1 VKFNYCLCTVAV
13 IFAAGFH
20 VVTAVADTPPT
31 EPLLARYQRAADIQ
45 AAKEKHWIRNETVFP
60 RWIPGRDEFWY
71 DRETATGHRFTL
83 VDASTGTKSDAFDH
97 GRLATEL
104 GRKLDKKLDAEDL
117 PLKGVRIDA
126 ESTVHFAAF
135 LKHWRF
141 DRTGNLSED
150 TRDLLTYAVSPD
162 GKLGAFS
169 KDNNLWV
176 EDLTSGKLT
185 QLTSDGEAYYAYG
198 AAPAAGH
205 GDPAP
210 GVVWSPDSRYLF
222 TAQTDDRQ
230 TLNLPV
236 IDFAPKKGQRPTV
249 IDYRAALPGDSHVP
263 TFRLTLI
270 DVSNG
275 QQTPVRYQ
283 PIPAVR
289 MNRPPMAANL
299 MWWSGDSHTAYF
311 VDIERGEKT
320 VHVEAV
326 DVVTGNSRQ
335 LFSETSETYVEL
347 GSDVYGPASIAV
359 LPKSH
364 QLIWYSERTGWAHLY
379 LYDLTTGK
387 LIRPLTGGSWL
398 VRGLL
403 GVDEQHRQAFVSVAA
418 RTQHKDPYYQE
429 IARIDLDKGTLTVL
443 SANEEDHRVVLPGSM
458 ATLIEIA
465 TGGDAA
471 GLQGVA
477 PSGDYFVETVSTA
490 DHPGNTVIRD
500 RTGKLITTLETA
512 DTSNMP
518 KWWRWPTPA
527 RFVAADGKTEIS
539 GVVFRPSDYDSH
551 QRYPVID
558 YIYGGPQVS
567 YVPKAFDDLTYL
579 DPASIAELGFVV
591 VIVDGRGTT
600 QRSRAF
606 HTESYGRV
614 ETASNVE
621 DHIAAVRQLAER
633 DPAIDASRV
642 GITGFSGGGY
652 MTASAMLRFPDFY
665 KVGIAG
671 SGNHDQRL
679 FWNTWGERYEGYPV
693 QDRYAQQANQ
703 TYANNLKGKLLLIHG
718 LLDTGVHPSNVFQLE
733 QALVDAN
740 KDFDMLLFPRDH
752 HDMPGYGTRRL
763 WDYFVTNLAG
773 ETPPRE
779 FKLKSATDY
788 LIEKLTSD
796 GLQDTSTDVTK
807 SEKTQ

>member
-1 VKFNYCLCTVAV
+1 MKLNDSLVTRAV
-13 IFAAGFH
+13 ILAAGFH
-20 VVTAVADTPPT
+20 FATALADAPPT
-31 EPLLARYQRAADIQ
+31 EPLLPRYQRAADIQ
-45 AAKEKHWIRNETVFP
+45 AAMEKHWIRNETVLP
-60 RWIPGRDEFWY
+60 HWISGRNEFWY
-71 DRETATGHRFTL
+71 DRQTATGHRFTR

-104 GRKLDKKLDAEDL
+104 AGKLDKKIAAEDL

-126 ESTVHFAAF
+126 ESTVRFTAF

-141 DRTGNLSED
+141 DRLGNLAED
-150 TRDLLTYAVSPD
+150 THDLLTYSVSPD
-162 GKLGAFS
+162 GKWGVFS

-176 EDLTSGKLT
+176 EDLQSSKQT
-185 QLTSDGEAYYAYG
+185 QLTTDGEAYYAYG

-210 GVVWSPDSRYLF
+210 GVVWSPDSKYLF

-236 IDFAPKKGQRPTV
+236 IDFAPKTGQRPTV
-249 IDYRAALPGDSHVP
+249 IDYRAALPGDAHVP

-275 QQTPVRYQ
+275 HQTPVRYQ

-289 MNRPPMAANL
+289 MNRPPMTANL
-299 MWWSGDSHTAYF
+299 MWWCGDSRTAYF
-311 VDIERGEKT
+311 VDVERGEKT

-326 DVVTGNSRQ
+326 DVETGNTRQ

-347 GSDVYGPASIAV
+347 GSDVYGPASIAA
-359 LPKSH
+359 LPNSR
-364 QLIWYSERTGWAHLY
+364 QLIWYSERSGWAHLY

-387 LIRPLTGGSWL
+387 LIRPLTSGSWL
-398 VRGLL
+398 VRALL
-403 GVDEQHRQAFVSVAA
+403 GVDERHRQAFVSVAA
-418 RTQHKDPYYQE
+418 RTKDKDPYYQE
-429 IARIDLDKGTLTVL
+429 IARIDLDKGTVTVL
-443 SANEEDHRVVLPGSM
+443 SADEEDHKVLLPGSF
-458 ATLIEIA
+458 AALIETA
-465 TGGDAA
+465 TGGDPV

-477 PSGDYFVETVSTA
+477 PSGEYFVETVSTA
-490 DHPGNTVIRD
+490 DHAGNTVIRD
-500 RTGKLITTLETA
+500 RAGKLIATLETA
-512 DTSNMP
+512 DTSNLP
-518 KWWRWPTPA
+518 KWWRWPTPV
-527 RFVAADGKTEIS
+527 RLVAADGKTEIS

-551 QRYPVID
+551 KRYPVVD
-558 YIYGGPQVS
+558 YIYGGPQVA

-579 DPASIAELGFVV
+579 EPASIAELGFVV
-591 VIVDGRGTT
+591 VVIDGRGTT

-621 DHIAAVRQLAER
+621 DHIAAVRQLADR
-633 DPAIDASRV
+633 DPAIDISRV
-642 GITGFSGGGY
+642 GIFGFSGGGY

-665 KVGIAG
+665 KVGVAG

-693 QDRYAQQANQ
+693 QDYYAQQANL
-703 TYANNLKGKLLLIHG
+703 TYAKNLQGKLLLIHG
-718 LLDTGVHPSNVFQLE
+718 MLDTGVHPGNVFQLE
-733 QALVDAN
+733 QALIDAN
-740 KDFDMLLFPRDH
+740 KDFDLLLFPRSH

-773 ETPPRE
+773 EAPPRE
-779 FKLKSATDY
+779 FQLKSTSDY
-788 LIEKLTSD
+788 LIEKLTNN
-796 GLQDTSTDVTK
+796 GQQDSSTDVTK
-807 SEKTQ
+807 SAKTQ